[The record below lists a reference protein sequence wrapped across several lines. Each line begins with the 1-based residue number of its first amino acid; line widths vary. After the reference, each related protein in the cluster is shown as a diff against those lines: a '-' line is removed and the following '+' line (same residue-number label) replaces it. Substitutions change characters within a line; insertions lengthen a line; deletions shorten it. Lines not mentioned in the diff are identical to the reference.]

1 MDFSQGIAIV
11 TKSAC
16 PALPVTAALRSRTKA
31 GVLLSELLMAGAMPV
46 RAPTPFT
53 FGKRRMFEMWLSYRC
68 LKLPSYAFQ
77 KMF

>member
-53 FGKRRMFEMWLSYRC
+53 FGKRRMFEMWQHKSYMSF
-68 LKLPSYAFQ
+68 PSI
-77 KMF
+77 